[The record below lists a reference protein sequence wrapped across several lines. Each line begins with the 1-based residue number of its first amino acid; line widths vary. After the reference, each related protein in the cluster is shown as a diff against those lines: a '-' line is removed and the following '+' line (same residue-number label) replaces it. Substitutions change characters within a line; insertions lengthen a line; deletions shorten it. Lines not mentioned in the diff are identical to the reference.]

1 MDELTKIRLRLS
13 KLLVRLSEVPT
24 DLGVLYKSEDGE
36 FVVGDL
42 VYVTEESGEFIPA
55 PTGDYK
61 AEKVTY
67 KVVDGKISE
76 IIEETVEETVEEPVK
91 EELEDVPSPDGSVEA
106 VPEAIV
112 EIRKEVNE
120 LYDIVDKL
128 VKKMEEIDS
137 KIADNQTTIEKMSS
151 MSAAKPAVEEI
162 EKVSKSQSFKDIVN
176 EAKKNFR

>member
-1 MDELTKIRLRLS
+1 MNELTKIRLRLS
-13 KLLVRLSEVPT
+13 KLLVKLSEVPT

-76 IIEETVEETVEEPVK
+76 IVEETVEEPVK

-106 VPEAIV
+106 VTEAIV

-120 LYDIVDKL
+120 LYNIVDKL
-128 VKKMEEIDS
+128 VKKMVEIDS

>member
-1 MDELTKIRLRLS
+1 MNELTKIRLRLS
-13 KLLVRLSEVPT
+13 KLLVNLSEVTT
-24 DLGVLYKSEDGE
+24 DLGVLYKSEEGD

-76 IIEETVEETVEEPVK
+76 IVEEIK
-91 EELEDVPSPDGSVEA
+91 EELEEVPSPEGTVEST
-106 VPEAIV
+106 PDAI
-112 EIRKEVNE
+112 EELRKEVNE
-120 LYDIVDKL
+120 LYSIVDKL
-128 VKKMEEIDS
+128 VSKMTDLENKLNE
-137 KIADNQTTIEKMSS
+137 NQTVIEQMSS
-151 MSAAKPAVEEI
+151 HSAAKPAIEEI
-162 EKVSKSQSFKDIVN
+162 ENVTKTQSFKDIVN

>member
-1 MDELTKIRLRLS
+1 MNELTKIRLRLS
-13 KLLVRLSEVPT
+13 KLLVKLSEVPT

-36 FVVGDL
+36 LVVGDL

-76 IIEETVEETVEEPVK
+76 IVEETVEEPVK

-106 VPEAIV
+106 VTEAIV

-128 VKKMEEIDS
+128 VKKMVEIDS

>member
-1 MDELTKIRLRLS
+1 MNELTKIRLRLS
-13 KLLVRLSEVPT
+13 KLLVKLSEVPT
-24 DLGVLYKSEDGE
+24 DLGVLYKSEEGE

-76 IIEETVEETVEEPVK
+76 IVEETVEEPVK

>member
-1 MDELTKIRLRLS
+1 MNELTKIRLRLS
-13 KLLVRLSEVPT
+13 KLLVKLSEVPT

-36 FVVGDL
+36 LVVGDL

-76 IIEETVEETVEEPVK
+76 IVEETVEEPVK
-91 EELEDVPSPDGSVEA
+91 EELEDVPSPDGSK
-106 VPEAIV
+106 EAIV
-112 EIRKEVNE
+112 EAILEIRKEVNE
-120 LYDIVDKL
+120 LYSIVDKL

>member
-1 MDELTKIRLRLS
+1 MNELTKIRLRLS
-13 KLLVRLSEVPT
+13 KLLVKLSEVPT

-76 IIEETVEETVEEPVK
+76 IVEETVEEPVK
-91 EELEDVPSPDGSVEA
+91 EELEDVPSPDGSEEAVVEA
-106 VPEAIV
+106 IL

-120 LYDIVDKL
+120 LYNIVDKL
-128 VKKMEEIDS
+128 IKKMEEIDS

>member
-1 MDELTKIRLRLS
+1 MNELTKIRLRLS
-13 KLLVRLSEVPT
+13 KLLVTLSEVPT
-24 DLGVLYKSEDGE
+24 ALGVLYKSEDGE

-76 IIEETVEETVEEPVK
+76 IVEETVEEPVK
-91 EELEDVPSPDGSVEA
+91 EQLEDVPSPDGSVEA

-120 LYDIVDKL
+120 LYNIVDKL

>member
-1 MDELTKIRLRLS
+1 MNELTKIRLRLS
-13 KLLVRLSEVPT
+13 KLLVKLSEVPT

-76 IIEETVEETVEEPVK
+76 IVEETVEEPVK

-120 LYDIVDKL
+120 LYNIVDKL
-128 VKKMEEIDS
+128 VEKMEEIDS

>member
-1 MDELTKIRLRLS
+1 MNELTKIRLRLS
-13 KLLVRLSEVPT
+13 KLLVKLSEVPT

-67 KVVDGKISE
+67 KVIDGKISE
-76 IIEETVEETVEEPVK
+76 IVEETVEEPVK

>member
-1 MDELTKIRLRLS
+1 MNELTKIRLRLS
-13 KLLVRLSEVPT
+13 KLLVKLSEVPT

-76 IIEETVEETVEEPVK
+76 IVEETVEEPIK

-162 EKVSKSQSFKDIVN
+162 EIGRAHV
-176 EAKKNFR
+176 

>member
-1 MDELTKIRLRLS
+1 MNELTKIRLRLS
-13 KLLVRLSEVPT
+13 KLLVKLSEVPT

-76 IIEETVEETVEEPVK
+76 IVEETVEEPVK

-120 LYDIVDKL
+120 LYNIVDKL
-128 VKKMEEIDS
+128 VKKIEEIDS

>member
-1 MDELTKIRLRLS
+1 MNELTKIRLRLS
-13 KLLVRLSEVPT
+13 KLLVKLSEVPT

-36 FVVGDL
+36 LVVGDL

-76 IIEETVEETVEEPVK
+76 IVEETVEEPVK

-120 LYDIVDKL
+120 LYNIVDKL

>member
-1 MDELTKIRLRLS
+1 MNELTKIRLRLS
-13 KLLVRLSEVPT
+13 KLLVKLSEVPT

-36 FVVGDL
+36 LVVGDL

-76 IIEETVEETVEEPVK
+76 IVEETVEEPIK

-120 LYDIVDKL
+120 LYNIVDKL

>member
-1 MDELTKIRLRLS
+1 MNELTKIRLRLS
-13 KLLVRLSEVPT
+13 KLLVKLSEVPT

-36 FVVGDL
+36 LVVGDL

-76 IIEETVEETVEEPVK
+76 IVEETVEEPVK

-120 LYDIVDKL
+120 LYNIVDKL
-128 VKKMEEIDS
+128 VKKIEEIDS

>member
-1 MDELTKIRLRLS
+1 MNELTKIRLRLS
-13 KLLVRLSEVPT
+13 KLLVKLSEVPT

-36 FVVGDL
+36 LVVGDL

-76 IIEETVEETVEEPVK
+76 IVEETVEEPVK
-91 EELEDVPSPDGSVEA
+91 EQLEDVPSPDGYVEA
-106 VPEAIV
+106 VTEAIV

-120 LYDIVDKL
+120 LYGIVDKL

-151 MSAAKPAVEEI
+151 MSAAKPAAEEI

>member
-1 MDELTKIRLRLS
+1 MNELTKIRLRLS
-13 KLLVRLSEVPT
+13 KLLVKLSEVPT

-36 FVVGDL
+36 LVVGDL

-76 IIEETVEETVEEPVK
+76 IIEETVEEPVK
-91 EELEDVPSPDGSVEA
+91 EQLEDVPSPDGSVEA

-112 EIRKEVNE
+112 EIRKEINE

>member
-1 MDELTKIRLRLS
+1 MNELTKIRLRLS
-13 KLLVRLSEVPT
+13 KLLVKLSEVPT

-36 FVVGDL
+36 LVVGDL

-76 IIEETVEETVEEPVK
+76 IVEETVEEPVK
-91 EELEDVPSPDGSVEA
+91 EELEDVPSPDGSEEAVVEA
-106 VPEAIV
+106 IL

-120 LYDIVDKL
+120 LYNIVDKL
-128 VKKMEEIDS
+128 IKKMEEIDS

>member
-1 MDELTKIRLRLS
+1 MNELTKIRLRLS
-13 KLLVRLSEVPT
+13 KLLVKLSEVPT

-36 FVVGDL
+36 LVVGDL

-76 IIEETVEETVEEPVK
+76 IVEETVEEPIK

-120 LYDIVDKL
+120 LYNIVDKL
-128 VKKMEEIDS
+128 IKKMEEIDS

>member
-1 MDELTKIRLRLS
+1 MNELTKIRLRLS
-13 KLLVRLSEVPT
+13 KLLVKLSEVPT

-76 IIEETVEETVEEPVK
+76 IIEETVEEPVK
-91 EELEDVPSPDGSVEA
+91 EQLEDVPSPDGSEEA

-120 LYDIVDKL
+120 LYNIVDKL

>member
-1 MDELTKIRLRLS
+1 MNELTKIRLRLS
-13 KLLVRLSEVPT
+13 KLLVKLSEVPT
-24 DLGVLYKSEDGE
+24 NLGVLYKSEDGE
-36 FVVGDL
+36 LVVGDL

-61 AEKVTY
+61 AEKVIY
-67 KVVDGKISE
+67 KVVDGKITE
-76 IIEETVEETVEEPVK
+76 IVEIEKLEE
-91 EELEDVPSPDGSVEA
+91 VPSPDGSEESA
-106 VPEAIV
+106 PDAI
-112 EIRKEVNE
+112 EELRKEVNE
-120 LYDIVDKL
+120 LYSIVDKL

>member
-1 MDELTKIRLRLS
+1 MNELTKIRLRLS
-13 KLLVRLSEVPT
+13 KLLVKLSEVPT

-76 IIEETVEETVEEPVK
+76 IVEETVEEPIK
-91 EELEDVPSPDGSVEA
+91 EELEDVPSPNGSVEA

-120 LYDIVDKL
+120 LYNIVDKL

>member
-1 MDELTKIRLRLS
+1 MNELTKIRLRLS
-13 KLLVRLSEVPT
+13 KLLVKLSEVPT

-36 FVVGDL
+36 LVVGDL

-76 IIEETVEETVEEPVK
+76 IVEETVEEPVK

-106 VPEAIV
+106 VTEAIV

>member
-1 MDELTKIRLRLS
+1 MNELTKIRLRLS
-13 KLLVRLSEVPT
+13 KLLVKLSEVPT

-36 FVVGDL
+36 LVVGDL

-76 IIEETVEETVEEPVK
+76 IIEETVEEPIK
-91 EELEDVPSPDGSVEA
+91 EQLEDVPSPDGSEEA

>member
-1 MDELTKIRLRLS
+1 MNELTKIRLRLS
-13 KLLVRLSEVPT
+13 KLLVKLSEVPT

-36 FVVGDL
+36 LVVGDL

-67 KVVDGKISE
+67 KVVDGKINE
-76 IIEETVEETVEEPVK
+76 IVEETVEEPVK
-91 EELEDVPSPDGSVEA
+91 EELEDVPSPDGSEEA

>member
-1 MDELTKIRLRLS
+1 MNELTKIRLRLS
-13 KLLVRLSEVPT
+13 KLLVKLSEVPT

-36 FVVGDL
+36 LVVGDL

-76 IIEETVEETVEEPVK
+76 IVEETVEEPIK

-106 VPEAIV
+106 TPEAIV

>member
-1 MDELTKIRLRLS
+1 MNELTKIRLRLS
-13 KLLVRLSEVPT
+13 KLLVKLSEVPT

-36 FVVGDL
+36 FAVGDL

-76 IIEETVEETVEEPVK
+76 IVEETVEEPVK

>member
-1 MDELTKIRLRLS
+1 MNELTKIRLRLS
-13 KLLVRLSEVPT
+13 KLLVKLSEVPT

-76 IIEETVEETVEEPVK
+76 IVEETVEEPVK
-91 EELEDVPSPDGSVEA
+91 EELEDVPSPDGSEEA

-120 LYDIVDKL
+120 LYNIVDKL

>member
-1 MDELTKIRLRLS
+1 MNELTKIRLRLS
-13 KLLVRLSEVPT
+13 KLLVKLSEVPT

-36 FVVGDL
+36 LVVGDL

-76 IIEETVEETVEEPVK
+76 IIEETVEEPVK
-91 EELEDVPSPDGSVEA
+91 EQLEDVPSPDGSVEA

>member
-1 MDELTKIRLRLS
+1 MNELTKIRLRLS
-13 KLLVRLSEVPT
+13 KLLVKLSEVPT

-67 KVVDGKISE
+67 KVADGKISE
-76 IIEETVEETVEEPVK
+76 IVEETVEEPVK

-128 VKKMEEIDS
+128 VKKMEEIDA

>member
-1 MDELTKIRLRLS
+1 MNELTKIRLRLS
-13 KLLVRLSEVPT
+13 KLLVKLSEVPT

-36 FVVGDL
+36 LVVGDL
-42 VYVTEESGEFIPA
+42 VYITEESGEFIPA

-76 IIEETVEETVEEPVK
+76 IIEETVEEPVK

-120 LYDIVDKL
+120 LYNIVDKL

>member
-1 MDELTKIRLRLS
+1 MNELTKIRLRLS
-13 KLLVRLSEVPT
+13 KLLVKLSEVPT
-24 DLGVLYKSEDGE
+24 DLGTLYKSEDGE
-36 FVVGDL
+36 LVVGDL

-76 IIEETVEETVEEPVK
+76 IVEETVEEPIK

>member
-1 MDELTKIRLRLS
+1 MNELTKIRLRLS
-13 KLLVRLSEVPT
+13 KLLVKLSEVPT

-76 IIEETVEETVEEPVK
+76 IVEETVEEPVK

-120 LYDIVDKL
+120 LYNIVDKL

>member
-1 MDELTKIRLRLS
+1 MNELTKIRLRLS
-13 KLLVRLSEVPT
+13 KLLVKLSEVPT

-36 FVVGDL
+36 LVVGDL

-76 IIEETVEETVEEPVK
+76 IVEETVEEPVK
-91 EELEDVPSPDGSVEA
+91 EQLEDVPSPDGSVEA

-112 EIRKEVNE
+112 EIRKEINE

>member
-1 MDELTKIRLRLS
+1 MNELTKIRLRLS
-13 KLLVRLSEVPT
+13 KLLVKLSEVPT

-76 IIEETVEETVEEPVK
+76 IVEETVEEPVK

-106 VPEAIV
+106 VTEAIV

-120 LYDIVDKL
+120 LYNIVDKL
-128 VKKMEEIDS
+128 IKKMEEIDS

>member
-1 MDELTKIRLRLS
+1 MNELTKIRLRLS
-13 KLLVRLSEVPT
+13 KLLVKLSEVPT

-36 FVVGDL
+36 LVVGDL

-76 IIEETVEETVEEPVK
+76 IVEETVEEPVK
-91 EELEDVPSPDGSVEA
+91 EELEDVPSPDGSEEA
-106 VPEAIV
+106 IVEAIV

-120 LYDIVDKL
+120 LYSIVDKL
-128 VKKMEEIDS
+128 IKKIEEIDS

>member
-1 MDELTKIRLRLS
+1 MNELTKIRLRLS
-13 KLLVRLSEVPT
+13 KLLVKLSEVPT

-36 FVVGDL
+36 LVVGDL

-76 IIEETVEETVEEPVK
+76 IVEETVEEPVK

-112 EIRKEVNE
+112 EIRKEINE
-120 LYDIVDKL
+120 LYNIVDKL

-137 KIADNQTTIEKMSS
+137 KIADNQTIIEKMSS

>member
-1 MDELTKIRLRLS
+1 MNELTKIRLRLS
-13 KLLVRLSEVPT
+13 KLLVKLSEVPT

-36 FVVGDL
+36 LVVGDL

-76 IIEETVEETVEEPVK
+76 IVEETVEEPVK

-106 VPEAIV
+106 VPETIV

-120 LYDIVDKL
+120 LYNIVDKL

>member
-1 MDELTKIRLRLS
+1 MNELTKIRLRLS
-13 KLLVRLSEVPT
+13 KLLVKLSEVPT

-76 IIEETVEETVEEPVK
+76 IVEETVEEPVK
-91 EELEDVPSPDGSVEA
+91 EQLEDVPSPDGSVEA

>member
-1 MDELTKIRLRLS
+1 MNELTKIRLRLS
-13 KLLVRLSEVPT
+13 KLLVKLSEVPT
-24 DLGVLYKSEDGE
+24 DLGTLYKSEDGE
-36 FVVGDL
+36 LVVGDL

-76 IIEETVEETVEEPVK
+76 IVEETVEEPVK

>member
-1 MDELTKIRLRLS
+1 MNELTKIRLRLS
-13 KLLVRLSEVPT
+13 KLLVKLSEVPT

-36 FVVGDL
+36 LVVGDL

-76 IIEETVEETVEEPVK
+76 IVEETVEEPVK
-91 EELEDVPSPDGSVEA
+91 EQLEDVPSPDGSEEA
-106 VPEAIV
+106 IVEAIV

-120 LYDIVDKL
+120 LYSIVDKL
-128 VKKMEEIDS
+128 IKKMEEIDS